1 MLRNQAI
8 RWEGDPRETRTGPPP
23 SIGVEVE
30 EPLFLDEP
38 LDHAGSVPV
47 PDEVSAPALFAD
59 EDDPDDTCYESR
71 QHRPVASDAIAPY
84 PAAPEARPSRPALVA
99 LLSVIAAVTAF
110 AIAWTL
116 QLYGIPPFA
125 IAHLGR

>member
-8 RWEGDPRETRTGPPP
+8 GWDDPREARTGPPQ

-38 LDHAGSVPV
+38 LDYAGSVPV
-47 PDEVSAPALFAD
+47 PDDVSATALFAD
-59 EDDPDDTCYESR
+59 EDDPDDTWDDSR
-71 QHRPVASDAIAPY
+71 QQRPVTGDAIAPS
-84 PAAPEARPSRPALVA
+84 AAVTKARPLWRPALVA

-110 AIAWTL
+110 AIVRTL

-125 IAHLGR
+125 ILHFGR